1 MLRSELEAT
10 GALVYLNQTEDGL
23 GCVLSAQLSRLL
35 KSKLA
40 IMKNFQ
46 FYTYRFSWQ
55 HMISFCNI
63 SLKVNSQKKLT
74 VSGMK

>member
-46 FYTYRFSWQ
+46 FYLLSFFLATYDLILQYYSKG
-55 HMISFCNI
+55 S
-63 SLKVNSQKKLT
+63 
-74 VSGMK
+74 